1 MSKIDAP
8 DRTSEV
14 VPAATLFAEL
24 PDGFSLKRGGV
35 LHGARI
41 AYETHGR
48 LADDGSNAIL
58 VFGGFSAS
66 AHIASHPGNTSPGW
80 WEEMVGPGKA
90 VDTNRWF
97 VICFNAPG
105 GCFGSTGPASV
116 NPRSGRKYRL
126 DFPEISIEDIAEAAR
141 CLVRQLGVRQLSCVI
156 GTSMGGM
163 SALAL
168 LHRYPDIARTH
179 INISGAARAA
189 TYAIALR
196 SLQRQAI
203 LNDPAWRRGQ
213 YEHAAD
219 VRVGMS
225 QARMLGML
233 SYRSPEEWQQR
244 FARDRIAA
252 VPAAAAKDEAFA
264 PEFMVEGYLWYKVN
278 GFVGHYDPNCY
289 LYLSRAID
297 RFDLADETDGDLHCA
312 LSQLDLER
320 SLVIGTKTDIL
331 FPAWQQAAI
340 VDGLNGGKVPTEI
353 LHLDSL
359 RGHDAFLAEFDQF
372 APPVGRFLASIP
384 TKRPAVSVM

>member
-1 MSKIDAP
+1 MNKIDAP
-8 DRTSEV
+8 NRTSEV

-24 PDGFSLKRGGV
+24 PDGFCVKRGGT
-35 LHGARI
+35 LHDARI
-41 AYETHGR
+41 AYETLGS
-48 LADDGSNAIL
+48 LADDGGNAIL

-66 AHIASHPGNTSPGW
+66 AHIASHSGDTSPGW

-97 VICFNAPG
+97 VICINAPG

-116 NPRSGRKYRL
+116 NPRTGRKYRL
-126 DFPEISIEDIAEAAR
+126 AFPEISVEDIAEAAH
-141 CLVRQLGVRQLSCVI
+141 CLVQRLGVRQLASVI

-168 LHRYPDIARTH
+168 LHRYPDISRTH

-203 LNDPAWRRGQ
+203 LNDPAWRRGM
-213 YEHAAD
+213 YEHATD
-219 VRVGMS
+219 VHVGMS

-244 FARDRIAA
+244 FSRDRIAA
-252 VPAAAAKDEAFA
+252 SSAGAKDVAFA
-264 PEFMVEGYLWYKVN
+264 PDFMVEGYLRYKVN
-278 GFVGHYDPNCY
+278 SFIGYYDPNCY

-297 RFDLADETDGDLHCA
+297 RFDLADGTEGDLNLA
-312 LSQLDLER
+312 LSQLNLER
-320 SLVIGTKTDIL
+320 ALVIGTKTDIL
-331 FPAWQQAAI
+331 FPVWQQAAI
-340 VDGLNGGKVPTEI
+340 VDGLNGGKVPTEVAYVE
-353 LHLDSL
+353 SL
-359 RGHDAFLAEFDQF
+359 RGHDAFLADFDQF
-372 APPVGRFLASIP
+372 APPVGRFLSSIT
-384 TKRPAVSVM
+384 TKCPADSVM